1 MDNKK
6 RCKWCNLKNAKYIV
20 NAIQVGGYEPWCQIN
35 FDDKYLY

>member
-6 RCKWCNLKNAKYIV
+6 RCKWCNLKNAKYIEYHD
-20 NAIQVGGYEPWCQIN
+20 NDWCQIN